1 MLEEFEYTKHCH
13 NFKFPEKIKKKNRHK
28 NDMNKHRYL
37 KINNRKDDPCVP
49 GGKRFMSNVLQPL
62 CYSDE
67 CIVLWVL
74 QCSLNLKGSVA
85 SFTLNK

>member
-13 NFKFPEKIKKKNRHK
+13 NFTFPEKTKKNRHK
-28 NDMNKHRYL
+28 ENMNKHRYL
-37 KINNRKDDPCVP
+37 KINNRKDDSCVP
-49 GGKRFMSNVLQPL
+49 GGKRFVCNVLQPL

-67 CIVLWVL
+67 CIVFWVL

-85 SFTLNK
+85 SCTLNK